1 MKGNEARRI
10 KSCYEM
16 SSTSDLDAWR
26 ERTLENKKRFWR
38 SLLLFTALMRLYK
51 YTTLNFQQVYFALRG
66 QDAQTVLMSPGDWQR
81 WWDRQQQLSHTCLFR
96 SISGTG
102 QTCPPIH
109 PQERGG
115 GSEPEQSEQDCLE
128 KILPEIA
135 SQLIFVKVFIQV
147 HIAEV
152 VLLLHRKLR
161 MKTSVSV
168 IQRVSW
174 VSVIVSVRS

>member
-10 KSCYEM
+10 KSCSEM
-16 SSTSDLDAWR
+16 SSPSNLDTWR
-26 ERTLENKKRFWR
+26 ERTLENKKWFWR
-38 SLLLFTALMRLYK
+38 SLLLFTALQRLYK
-51 YTTLNFQQVYFALRG
+51 YTTLNLQQVYFALRG

-115 GSEPEQSEQDCLE
+115 GSEPEQIRTGLSGKDPSRNGLTTHLCQSLHPGPRRWGRTPPPQE
-128 KILPEIA
+128 
-135 SQLIFVKVFIQV
+135 
-147 HIAEV
+147 AEDED
-152 VLLLHRKLR
+152 
-161 MKTSVSV
+161 
-168 IQRVSW
+168 
-174 VSVIVSVRS
+174 